1 MIFQTYQLYWS
12 CGPSW
17 NFLNDIRVM
26 VFNASFQQYF
36 SYIVLVNLLMEKTTG
51 LPEATDKLYH
61 IMFYRVNLAGVD
73 LSSQC

>member
-1 MIFQTYQLYWS
+1 
-12 CGPSW
+12 
-17 NFLNDIRVM
+17 M